1 MIVVQACTDPWKHR
15 AALEF
20 SICFKK
26 TFECT
31 ILLKKNVAA
40 AYSDGSLDV

>member
-1 MIVVQACTDPWKHR
+1 MIVPEVCIGPWKHR

-26 TFECT
+26 TFKCT
-31 ILLKKNVAA
+31 ILLKNADA
-40 AYSDGSLDV
+40 AYSGGSFEV